1 MKKIIYILSV
11 VALTLGAC
19 VDPYAGDSS
28 LVKDTNV
35 LPAAS
40 YMDSIDSLNV
50 SLWVDVLKYTNLYN
64 TLNLAANYTC
74 FVPTNDAMQ
83 KYLTSKGV
91 QKVTDLNPE
100 DAKTLVKYHTIKG
113 TLYSAVSFEEGVIPD
128 TTATGDFLSTT
139 FLENGG
145 AVQINLEATIQK
157 TVKTNNAYIHI
168 IDNVLTPVTQTL
180 WEKLQNG
187 KFTIF
192 SEAIQAIGYNEK
204 LNTIT
209 ELKNNIQYKYHYTMF
224 AVPDS
229 VFAAKGITSFAAL
242 KDTLKAA
249 DDFTSTSNKLNQ
261 YVMYHLLSQQL
272 SYSSLAYFTL
282 TDTKR
287 SKNYNTMAANQLIN
301 VSEVNKIL
309 YINYNSTTKTGI
321 KLIELNRN
329 CKNGVVHVVD
339 GIMPVVSPKP
349 TSVQW
354 EFTDFAIM
362 SSTLPKYRTSGLTS
376 TFTYQLD
383 PLVAT
388 CYKWLSVPESKPG
401 LYYVIANKND
411 AQSYKALNYDYLRL
425 NLGTYGWVEM
435 TTPAITAGT
444 YKLYCEHYN
453 PLAATAQGKIW
464 FIIDGV
470 YQGTQPIATQGAK
483 PTSSSYT
490 KTQIGTGTITFATTT
505 THTVRI
511 LAADGFT
518 SDLDCLTFTP

>member
-1 MKKIIYILSV
+1 MKKLIYIFSV
-11 VALTLGAC
+11 LVITLASC
-19 VDPYAGDSS
+19 VDPYADDSS
-28 LVKDTNV
+28 LIKDANI

-40 YMDSIDSLNV
+40 YMDSIDSLHV
-50 SLWVDVLKYTNLYN
+50 SMWVDVLKYTNLYN

-74 FVPTNDAMQ
+74 FVPSNDAMQ
-83 KYLTSKGV
+83 KYLISKGV
-91 QKVTDLNPE
+91 QKVADLNID
-100 DAKTLVKYHTIKG
+100 DAKILVKYHTIKG
-113 TLYSAVSFEEGVIPD
+113 MLYSSVSFEEGVIPD
-128 TTATGDFLSTT
+128 TTATGDYLSTT

-145 AVQINLEATIQK
+145 SVQLNLEATIQK

-168 IDNVLTPVTQTL
+168 INNVLTPVTQTL
-180 WEKLQNG
+180 WGKLQNG
-187 KFTIF
+187 KFNIF
-192 SEAIQAIGYNEK
+192 SQAIEAIGYKEK

-209 ELKNNIQYKYHYTMF
+209 ELKNGVQFKYHYTMF
-224 AVPDS
+224 AVSDS
-229 VFAAKGITSFAAL
+229 VYQANGINDFAAL
-242 KDTLKAA
+242 KSLLNAT
-249 DDFTSTSNKLNQ
+249 DDYTSTNNPLNK
-261 YVMYHLLSQQL
+261 YVLYHLLSQQI

-287 SKNYNTMAANQLIN
+287 SKNYNAMAVNQLIN
-301 VSEVNKIL
+301 VSEVNKVL
-309 YINYNSTTKTGI
+309 YVNYNSTTKLGTR
-321 KLIELNRN
+321 LLALNRN
-329 CKNGVVHVVD
+329 CKNGVVHEVD
-339 GIMPVVSPKP
+339 GIMPVTTPKP
-349 TSVQW
+349 TTVQW
-354 EFTDFAIM
+354 EFTDFSVL

-376 TFTYQLD
+376 VYTYQLD

-435 TTPAITAGT
+435 TTPAIMAGT

-453 PLAATAQGKIW
+453 PLATQLQGKIW

-470 YQGTQPIATQGAK
+470 YFGAQVSTQGASK
-483 PTSSSYT
+483 TASNFT